1 MAANIKT
8 VRVAILDDY
17 QNVAQSFAAWE
28 NLPSGIE
35 TVFFHDHVEDKTLL
49 AQRLAPFDVV
59 VLTRERTLFD
69 ADMISR
75 LPNLK
80 LIASV
85 GMWNAAIDLAA
96 AKSRSVVVS
105 GTETHSPNGTPALT
119 WALILS
125 VMRGLYSEANSLRAG
140 GWQTGMGVDT
150 AGKTLGVLGLG
161 KIGQVVA
168 RVGLAFGMRVIAW
181 SQNLTPEVAAG
192 HGVTWVDKKD
202 LFRES
207 DVLTVHLKLSE
218 RTHGIVG
225 NGELALMKPT
235 AFLVNTSRGPLIS
248 EMALLAALQAR
259 RIAGAAL
266 DVFDQEPL
274 PKDHPFR
281 FLPNVLATPH
291 IGYVTENTYA
301 DAFPQIVE
309 NIKAWAEG
317 QPIRLMNP

>member
-1 MAANIKT
+1 
-8 VRVAILDDY
+8 
-17 QNVAQSFAAWE
+17 
-28 NLPSGIE
+28 
-35 TVFFHDHVEDKTLL
+35 
-49 AQRLAPFDVV
+49 
-59 VLTRERTLFD
+59 
-69 ADMISR
+69 
-75 LPNLK
+75 
-80 LIASV
+80 
-85 GMWNAAIDLAA
+85 
-96 AKSRSVVVS
+96 
-105 GTETHSPNGTPALT
+105 
-119 WALILS
+119 
-125 VMRGLYSEANSLRAG
+125 
-140 GWQTGMGVDT
+140 
-150 AGKTLGVLGLG
+150 
-161 KIGQVVA
+161 
-168 RVGLAFGMRVIAW
+168 MRVVAW

-192 HGVTWVDKKD
+192 HGVTWVNKQD

-225 NGELALMKPT
+225 DGEIALMKPT

-248 EMALLAALQAR
+248 ETALLAALQSR

-274 PKDHPFR
+274 PGDHPFR

-317 QPIRLMNP
+317 KPIRLMNP